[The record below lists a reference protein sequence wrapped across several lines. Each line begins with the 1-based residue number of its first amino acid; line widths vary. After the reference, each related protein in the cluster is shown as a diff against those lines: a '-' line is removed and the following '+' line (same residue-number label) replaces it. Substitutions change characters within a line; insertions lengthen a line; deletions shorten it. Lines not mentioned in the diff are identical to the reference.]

1 MDVPWFLRELAKP
14 RPISVIP
21 SDVLDVNSDLAIALK
36 PHQVQALSFFFENF
50 AVKKHKFGI
59 LASKMGQGK
68 TFAAIAFAAAVRKLH
83 DNLPGLP
90 LDTRNQMVSGSNVSH
105 PYFARST
112 LWIVP
117 NMQIAQLIKSIRTCS
132 PNDTFEVYWER

>member
-14 RPISVIP
+14 RTISVIP
-21 SDVLDVNSDLAIALK
+21 SDVLDVNSDVAIPLK

-59 LASKMGQGK
+59 LASEMGQGK

-83 DNLPGLP
+83 GNVPGLS
-90 LDTRNQMVSGSNVSH
+90 LDTRHQ
-105 PYFARST
+105 R
-112 LWIVP
+112 
-117 NMQIAQLIKSIRTCS
+117 
-132 PNDTFEVYWER
+132 